1 MNKKILT
8 VILAV
13 VICIGLFAFSVS
25 ANENVPEGIW
35 TDYAAK
41 DFGGGSGT
49 KDDPYLLATAEQIAK
64 LAADINSGVYDRD
77 HSNEYFKLTDNIDLS
92 AHRWIPIG
100 SGTATTSMHAFRGYF
115 DGDGHTVSG
124 MYVDES
130 DNKFSAGFFGNV
142 SGRVIK
148 NLTIKDAYV
157 KSADT
162 EAGYDGAGIL
172 IGNAAQGYGIEISV
186 ENCHVSGKV
195 EGNISCGGL
204 VGKNSYGVYKNCSS
218 DVEINSD
225 YFAGGFVGN
234 DFIGDHDSCTSSG
247 TVNGYYCVGGYAGQ
261 FFCESKANKCLSD
274 AEVNGRDWHVGG
286 FAGYV
291 GYSEDDF
298 GPCEITNCVALGDVN
313 NTLRK
318 GVLSKTGG
326 FAGTNAECIIKNS
339 HAAGKITVQ
348 DPDNNPA
355 GGFVGYDTNGNVSDC
370 SFDSEKNAGIG
381 AIGDSNVEGDNK
393 IAAADT
399 RTVLANICVDY
410 YGGHQPDEKLTVDR
424 EATCTEPGETSHHC
438 KRCDAPGEEKT
449 AIDPDG
455 HELEK
460 VEEKPATCTEPG
472 YNEYWKCKKCE
483 KLFSD
488 ENAEHMIETPEAI
501 DVKGHKIVPVGEV
514 PATCTENGKK
524 AHYKCTECNAIFA
537 DENGQNEIED
547 ENLLLTDKKAHDY
560 KWIIDAEPTTEKEGS
575 KHEECSVCHDK
586 KASVS
591 IPKITE
597 PPKTGVSTVMVITA
611 VFAVVSL
618 AAAYIC
624 LNKKRARG

>member
-13 VICIGLFAFSVS
+13 AICIGLFAFSAS

-64 LAADINSGVYDRD
+64 LAVDINSGVYDRD

-100 SGTATTSMHAFRGYF
+100 TGTTTGSVHAFRGYF

-130 DNKFSAGFFGNV
+130 ENKFSAGFFGNV
-142 SGRVIK
+142 SGREIK

-172 IGNAAQGYGIEISV
+172 IGNAAQGYGIEILV

-204 VGKNSYGVYKNCSS
+204 VGHNSYGVYKNCSS

-225 YFAGGFVGN
+225 YFAGGFVGL
-234 DFIGDHDSCTSSG
+234 DFCGVHESCTSSG
-247 TVNGYYCVGGYAGQ
+247 IVNGHHEVGGFAGEL
-261 FFCESKANKCLSD
+261 FYESSVNKCLSD
-274 AEVNGRDWHVGG
+274 AEVNGRNWHVGG
-286 FAGYV
+286 FVGYV
-291 GYSEDDF
+291 EQIK
-298 GPCEITNCVALGDVN
+298 EITNCVALGNVK
-313 NTLRK
+313 NTLVK
-318 GVLSKTGG
+318 GYPSKTGG
-326 FAGTNAECIIKNS
+326 FVGTNAGCIIKNS

-348 DPDNNPA
+348 DPDNYPA
-355 GGFVGYDTNGNVSDC
+355 GGFVGYDTNGNVSGC

-381 AIGDSNVEGDNK
+381 SIGGSDVAGNNK

-424 EATCTEPGETSHHC
+424 KATCTEPGESSHHC

-460 VEEKPATCTEPG
+460 VEGKPATCTEPG

-488 ENAEHMIETPEAI
+488 ENGEHEIETPVAI
-501 DVKGHKIVPVGEV
+501 DAKDHKIVPVDEV

-537 DENGQNEIED
+537 DENGQNEIEN

-560 KWIIDAEPTTEKEGS
+560 KWIIDEEPTTEKEGS

-597 PPKTGVSTVMVITA
+597 PPKTGVGTILVIA
-611 VFAVVSL
+611 AGFAVVSL

-624 LNKKRARG
+624 LNKKRVRG

>member
-8 VILAV
+8 VILSVA
-13 VICIGLFAFSVS
+13 ICIGLFAFSAS
-25 ANENVPEGIW
+25 ANENAPEGIW

-49 KDDPYLLATAEQIAK
+49 KDDPYLLSTAEQIAK

-100 SGTATTSMHAFRGYF
+100 SGTATTSMHAFGGYF

-157 KSADT
+157 KSVDT
-162 EAGYDGAGIL
+162 DAGYDGAGIL
-172 IGNAAQGYGIEISV
+172 IGNAAEGYGIDILV

-195 EGNISCGGL
+195 EGKIACGGL

-225 YFAGGFVGN
+225 FIAGGFIGG
-234 DFIGDHDSCTSSG
+234 DFSGTYESCTSSG
-247 TVNGYYCVGGYAGQ
+247 IVNGHHEVGGFAGEL
-261 FFCESKANKCLSD
+261 FYESSVNKCLSD
-274 AEVNGRDWHVGG
+274 AEVNGRNWHVGG
-286 FAGYV
+286 FVGYV
-291 GYSEDDF
+291 EQIK
-298 GPCEITNCVALGDVN
+298 EITNCVALGNVN
-313 NTLRK
+313 NTLS
-318 GVLSKTGG
+318 GYPSKTGG
-326 FAGTNAECIIKNS
+326 FVGTNAGGIIKNS
-339 HAAGKITVQ
+339 HAAGKITFK
-348 DPDNNPA
+348 DADNPA
-355 GGFVGYDTNGNVSDC
+355 GGFVGYDTNGNVSNC
-370 SFDSEKNAGIG
+370 SFDSEKNANFK
-381 AIGDSNVEGDNK
+381 AIGDSDVDGDNT
-393 IAAADT
+393 IAAANT

-410 YGGHQPDEKLTVDR
+410 YGGHQPDEKLTVDK
-424 EATCTEPGETSHHC
+424 EATCTEPGEASHHC

-460 VEEKPATCTEPG
+460 VEGKPATCTEPG

-488 ENAEHMIETPEAI
+488 ENAEHMIETPEVI
-501 DVKGHKIVPVGEV
+501 DAEGHNLVPVAEV
-514 PATCTENGKK
+514 PATCTQNGKK
-524 AHYKCTECNAIFA
+524 AHYKCDKCNAIFA
-537 DENGQNEIED
+537 DENGQNKIENED
-547 ENLLLTDKKAHDY
+547 LLLTDKKDHDY
-560 KWIIDAEPTTEKEGS
+560 EWIIDEEPTAEKEGS

-624 LNKKRARG
+624 LNKKRARR